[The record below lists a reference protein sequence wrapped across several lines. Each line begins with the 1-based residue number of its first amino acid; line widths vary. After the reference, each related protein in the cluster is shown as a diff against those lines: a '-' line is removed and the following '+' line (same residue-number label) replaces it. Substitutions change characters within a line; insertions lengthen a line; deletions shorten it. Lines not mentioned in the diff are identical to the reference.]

1 MITCNFQTRNEDA
14 PKAAYKET
22 HETALARETYR
33 RLETI
38 KPSTSDLQFACS
50 VEKRVHGIAT
60 IQQHSALLN

>member
-50 VEKRVHGIAT
+50 IEKEFT
-60 IQQHSALLN
+60 ELLPSSNTVPC